1 MGTGYMYHPE
11 SCHLEHACVARS
23 LLQPLLT
30 AYIERCLCSI
40 RAPSVTPNIDMVK
53 WICSSGDV
61 LWPTRRGRAS
71 RGVSCRDS
79 WVAAA
84 RRSNIFPIPRS
95 PLPKRRRQVRP
106 TNCRIRYWAM
116 SSNSW
121 TSSKAESSRRHER
134 DSSHDACRRGNTCG
148 RSDTA
153 SGLGYEQHE
162 VWDKCEEHLRWEKA
176 GLVAQRSW
184 AESRMRR
191 SRNARVAIPNA
202 IIGSTHFPHSTVGA
216 DWSHVG

>member
-1 MGTGYMYHPE
+1 M
-11 SCHLEHACVARS
+11 
-23 LLQPLLT
+23 
-30 AYIERCLCSI
+30 
-40 RAPSVTPNIDMVK
+40 
-53 WICSSGDV
+53 SSDV

-95 PLPKRRRQVRP
+95 PLPKKRRQVRP
-106 TNCRIRYWAM
+106 TNCRIRYWVM
-116 SSNSW
+116 SSDPW

-162 VWDKCEEHLRWEKA
+162 VWDKCEERLRWEKA

-191 SRNARVAIPNA
+191 GRHVCVGGRYPTPSSAAHTPRTPRLAQTGATFANTLHLLQTYSQLIPRVLPTQGTSACALDIH
-202 IIGSTHFPHSTVGA
+202 IL
-216 DWSHVG
+216 W